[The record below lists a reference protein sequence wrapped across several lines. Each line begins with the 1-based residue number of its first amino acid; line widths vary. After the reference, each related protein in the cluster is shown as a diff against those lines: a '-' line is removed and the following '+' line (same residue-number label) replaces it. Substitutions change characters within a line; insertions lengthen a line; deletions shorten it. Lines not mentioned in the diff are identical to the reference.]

1 MVHWKQTAA
10 ARAILARET
19 GTIHKDH
26 GGKLTVA
33 LAYPNSYYVGMSS
46 LALQILYRTFNAE
59 PDVVCER
66 VFWDPAAGA
75 GLRPSQAD
83 QPLVTLESQTPVAEF
98 DVWAFTVS
106 FEMDYFNVAA
116 MLQRAGIP
124 LSSPRP
130 SFDRLRTGSSLPYEG
145 REGGDNPPS
154 AGSIGGAP
162 PPFPGRE
169 GGPGGSGRPLLI
181 AGGPALTMNPEP
193 LAPFFDAIVI
203 GEAEEL
209 LPRLI
214 ETLREQIGDERERL
228 LDALDALPGVYVPSR
243 VAPAPGGRQIER
255 QWVQNPARLQPVS
268 CLYTPDAEFG
278 DMHLI
283 EIARGCGR
291 GCRFCLAGY
300 VYRPP
305 REQPLERILAWAREA
320 LALRL
325 PDFAHGGR
333 TGERPP
339 GIGLVSAAVS
349 DHSRI
354 DELATELHAMGG
366 RISASSM
373 RADPISVPL
382 VRALRAS
389 GSQTLTIAP
398 EAGSERLRRV
408 IGKTQT
414 EADLLAAVE
423 LAQTLNF
430 SQLKLY
436 FMIGH
441 PTESDDDIQGI
452 IDLTLR
458 AKAIFRRNV
467 AINATPFVPKSH
479 TPFQWTAMTPAKTLQ
494 ARQAMLKRSLAR
506 HEIAVDADSPQWAEV
521 QAVLSRGDRRLAP
534 VLLDLA
540 GRPAI
545 REFHASL
552 ARHGLSAAEF
562 LGERDPA
569 AFQPWDV
576 VDTGVKL
583 PFLRYEDRLAD
594 AERAGHR
601 CPPGAV
607 GCQACGVCVTEFA
620 G

>member
-1 MVHWKQTAA
+1 
-10 ARAILARET
+10 
-19 GTIHKDH
+19 
-26 GGKLTVA
+26 
-33 LAYPNSYYVGMSS
+33 
-46 LALQILYRTFNAE
+46 LQILYRAFNAE

-66 VFWDPAAGA
+66 VFWDPGA
-75 GLRPSQAD
+75 PAD
-83 QPLVTLESQTPVAEF
+83 QPQVTLESQTPVAEY

-116 MLQRAGIP
+116 MLQRAGVV
-124 LSSPRP
+124 
-130 SFDRLRTGSSLPYEG
+130 EG
-145 REGGDNPPS
+145 RGGEA
-154 AGSIGGAP
+154 AGETPGMRGGMP
-162 PPFPGRE
+162 RRE
-169 GGPGGSGRPLLI
+169 RPLLI

-214 ETLREQIGDERERL
+214 ETLREQIGDDRERL
-228 LDALDALPGVYVPSR
+228 LDALDALPGVYAPSR

-255 QWVQNPARLQPVS
+255 QWVRDPARLAPVS

-278 DMHLI
+278 NMHLI

-320 LALRL
+320 LAIRL

-333 TGERPP
+333 AGERSLRPRPGQAP

-354 DELATELHAMGG
+354 DELATELHAMGAA
-366 RISASSM
+366 ISASSM
-373 RADPISVPL
+373 RTDPISVPL

-398 EAGSERLRRV
+398 EAGTERLRRV

-414 EADLLAAVE
+414 ETDLLAAVE

-430 SQLKLY
+430 AQLKLY

-452 IDLTLR
+452 VDLSLR
-458 AKAIFRRNV
+458 AKALFRRNV

-479 TPFQWTAMTPAKTLQ
+479 TPFQWAAMTPAKTLQ
-494 ARQAMLKRSLAR
+494 ARQATLKRALAR

-540 GRPAI
+540 ERPAI
-545 REFHASL
+545 RAFHASL

-569 AFQPWDV
+569 AFQPWEI

-583 PFLRYEDRLAD
+583 SYLRYEERRAD
-594 AERAGHR
+594 TERAGHR
-601 CPPGAV
+601 CPPGSV
-607 GCQACGVCVTEFA
+607 GCQTCGVCVNRDPSADQDTPMRQLS
-620 G
+620 